1 MNNQF
6 FSKDKLKNAVNE
18 YLDLDNEIMTLQKAI
33 KSRKEKKDKLS
44 KVILNVMKNNEI
56 DQMNMKNDKLIYS
69 VSQCKTPLNKNYLNT
84 VLTDY
89 FDNNDKA
96 TDVINHILTNRQKT
110 EKIRLKRVVDKSKN
124 VML

>member
-6 FSKDKLKNAVNE
+6 FSKDKLKNSVNE

-44 KVILNVMKNNEI
+44 KIILNIMKNNEI

-69 VSQCKTPLNKNYLNT
+69 VSHCKTPLNKNYLNT
-84 VLTDY
+84 VLTNY

-96 TDVINHILTNRQKT
+96 ADVINHILTNRQKT